1 MLMIVLKDNCFPN
14 NQWYNLGLR
23 LGIIQPDLETIRVEE
38 RSSNGCLIR
47 CLVRWLQQ
55 GYDTARYSL
64 PTMESLVAALRGMGL
79 NAVAE
84 GITLHTQGI
93 FICKIY
99 VMYDI
104 HNHVHSHTC
113 ITHIINP
120 PQEIVYQ
127 ILFFLHARVVCMQVL
142 RLFWCL
148 HYLSYYVCPHL
159 KIIVHCI
166 GRIHSL
172 AITSSL
178 TRKVSVVSIIKMA
191 DFK

>member
-1 MLMIVLKDNCFPN
+1 MLMIVLEDNHFPN
-14 NQWYNLGLR
+14 NKWNDLGLR
-23 LGIIQPDLETIRVEE
+23 LGIIQPELDTIKKDKQDSKDCFKE
-38 RSSNGCLIR
+38 CLS
-47 CLVRWLQQ
+47 RWLQQ
-55 GYDTARYSL
+55 DYDTAQYSL
-64 PTMESLVAALRGMGL
+64 PTMVSLAAALRGMGL

-84 GITLHTQGI
+84 GITLGI

-113 ITHIINP
+113 ITHIISP

-166 GRIHSL
+166 LEEYTPYSNHFQPH
-172 AITSSL
+172 T
-178 TRKVSVVSIIKMA
+178 
-191 DFK
+191 